1 MLAEDTMNDYDYE
14 IHYSMEQFLS
24 TTLPPLPAKKR
35 LLIGVT
41 LSISGNMLIS
51 IAMNI
56 QKHSH
61 NQLADSDRSYL
72 RSVTWWGGL
81 ILMGI
86 GEIGNFTAYGFAPAS
101 LVAPL
106 GTTAVIANAV
116 IAVMFLKE
124 KIRPRDIMGIALA
137 IIGAFLL
144 VNFSNKKDTVL
155 SGDEIVEYIKH
166 YPFMIYL
173 VLEILSFSFIFYL
186 HLKQNYIRVVTVLLQ
201 VALLGSFTVI
211 AAKAVSSMLTLSFSG
226 SNQLLHPIFYIML
239 VIMILTAIGQVKFLN
254 EAMALFDT
262 TVVMP
267 TNFVFFTISAIMSG
281 IVFYQEFY
289 GLTFLEVF
297 MFLFGAFLSF
307 TGVFFLTGDRNDD
320 LDIQMTR
327 KSRNV
332 VETESSSSTT
342 ELNYLP
348 VEADHDSTVND
359 AFSYSF
365 ERK

>member
-1 MLAEDTMNDYDYE
+1 MDQLISNVAPLA
-14 IHYSMEQFLS
+14 QR
-24 TTLPPLPAKKR
+24 KR

-41 LSISGNMLIS
+41 LSVTGNMLIS
-51 IAMNI
+51 VAMNI

-61 NQLADSDRSYL
+61 NQLANSDQSYL
-72 RSVTWWGGL
+72 KSFTWWGGL
-81 ILMGI
+81 MLMGL
-86 GEIGNFTAYGFAPAS
+86 GEVGNFTAYGFAPAS

-116 IAVMFLKE
+116 IAVIFLKE
-124 KIRPRDIMGIALA
+124 EIRPRDILGIALA

-144 VNFSNKKDTVL
+144 VNFSNKRETVL

-166 YPFMIYL
+166 YPFIIYL
-173 VLEILSFSFIFYL
+173 ILEILSFSFIFYL

-239 VIMILTAIGQVKFLN
+239 FIMVATAVGQVKFLN

-267 TNFVFFTISAIMSG
+267 TNFVFFTISAILSG
-281 IVFYQEFY
+281 IIFYQEFY

-307 TGVFFLTGDRNDD
+307 TGVFFLTGDRHD
-320 LDIQMTR
+320 DIQQQDD
-327 KSRNV
+327 KSSQIVGSNSNNSKSTSAESLNSTKPTFQIDDTAVTMQCNV
-332 VETESSSSTT
+332 QPDDFTT
-342 ELNYLP
+342 N
-348 VEADHDSTVND
+348 HS
-359 AFSYSF
+359 AFSNA
-365 ERK
+365 EQ

>member
-1 MLAEDTMNDYDYE
+1 MTE
-14 IHYSMEQFLS
+14 IHYSMEQIISTNLS
-24 TTLPPLPAKKR
+24 PIPAKKR
-35 LLIGVT
+35 LLIGVA

-51 IAMNI
+51 VAMNI

-61 NQLADSDRSYL
+61 NQLADSEQSYL
-72 RSVTWWGGL
+72 KSVTWWGGL
-81 ILMGI
+81 ILMGL

-116 IAVMFLKE
+116 IAVIFLKE
-124 KIRPRDIMGIALA
+124 EIRPRDILGIALA

-155 SGDEIVEYIKH
+155 SGDEIVQYIKH
-166 YPFMIYL
+166 YPFIIYL
-173 VLEILSFSFIFYL
+173 VLEILMFMLIFYL

-226 SNQLLHPIFYIML
+226 SNQLIHPIFYIML
-239 VIMILTAIGQVKFLN
+239 IIMVITAVGQVKFLN

-267 TNFVFFTISAIMSG
+267 TNFVFFTISAILSG

-307 TGVFFLTGDRNDD
+307 TGVFFLTGDRADGY
-320 LDIQMTR
+320 QAKT
-327 KSRNV
+327 KSPQLVPMSNSNKP
-332 VETESSSSTT
+332 TESNLQAVQPDDQSTNN
-342 ELNYLP
+342 E
-348 VEADHDSTVND
+348 
-359 AFSYSF
+359 AFSYD
-365 ERK
+365 KD